1 MDWTRTLGDMAARA
15 GGGLVHRRR
24 FLQGAATAA
33 LAAGSIGLLPRAAHA
48 VTRADVDASTGDVNI
63 LVWEGYEPEDA
74 LKDLKVTVKR
84 SFVAQ
89 NDDTI
94 TKTGN
99 PGDFDLMTIFQ
110 GQLDALIKL
119 DRIQPIDTTLLN
131 SYAELFPFFRE
142 SPSLQRDGKVYAVPI
157 AWGPILVCWDEEKTT
172 KPESYRD
179 LMKPELKGKVAMVDD
194 AYAGISTFARFA
206 GFEDANRLTYAQL
219 DDVMKLLAE
228 FKPQLLTIA
237 PSYGEIPSMFKRG
250 EIAASIVDIMNTV
263 AAARADGRKVSGTV
277 PKEGGISYVDCWEMV
292 TGAANPAGAYAVI
305 DATIS
310 PQGQAV
316 IGNYTFLG
324 MVNPNALPDIDPK
337 INELYSYDNLDA
349 AFKLAPL
356 YGGAPIDSEGGTL
369 TTHPEWVQRWSEFKA
384 L

>member
-1 MDWTRTLGDMAARA
+1 MDLNGLLTQTSGRVAGGLVLRRHVLQGVGAAALLA
-15 GGGLVHRRR
+15 GGGVLASRP
-24 FLQGAATAA
+24 AA
-33 LAAGSIGLLPRAAHA
+33 A
-48 VTRADVDASTGDVNI
+48 VTRADVDAATGEVNI
-63 LVWEGYEPEDA
+63 LAWEGYEPEDA
-74 LKDLKVTVKR
+74 FKDLAVTVKR

-110 GQLDALIKL
+110 GQLSALIKL

-131 SYAELFPFFRE
+131 HYGELFPFFRE
-142 SPSLQRDGKVYAVPI
+142 DPSLQRAGKVYAVPI
-157 AWGPILVCWDEEKTT
+157 AWGPIIVCYDEDQTA

-179 LMKPELKGKVAMVDD
+179 LMAPALKGKVAMVDD

-206 GFEDANRLTYAQL
+206 GFEDANRLTHAQL
-219 DDVMKLLAE
+219 DDVMKLAAE

-263 AAARADGRKVSGTV
+263 AAARADGKKVSGTV

-310 PQGQAV
+310 PAGQAI
-316 IGNYTFLG
+316 IGNYTYLG
-324 MVNPNALPDIDPK
+324 MVNPNALPDIDAA
-337 INELYSYDNLDA
+337 INELYPYDDLDA

-356 YGGAPIDSEGGTL
+356 FGGAPIDDEGGTL
-369 TTHPEWVQRWSEFKA
+369 ATHPEWVQRWSEFKA

>member
-1 MDWTRTLGDMAARA
+1 M
-15 GGGLVHRRR
+15 GGENPFKHLVHRRL
-24 FLQGAATAA
+24 FLQGAAAAA
-33 LAAGSIGLLPRAAHA
+33 LAAGGALAPRAAQA
-48 VTRADVDASTGDVNI
+48 LTRADVDAASGDVNL

-74 LKDLKVTVKR
+74 FKDLPKVTVKR
-84 SFVAQ
+84 SFLAQ

-99 PGDFDLMTIFQ
+99 AGDFDLTSIFQ
-110 GQLDALIKL
+110 GQINALLKL
-119 DRIQPIDTTLLN
+119 GRIQPIDVSLLN
-131 SYAELFPFFRE
+131 HYGDLFPFFRE
-142 SPSLQRDGKVYAVPI
+142 DPSLQRDGKVYAVPI
-157 AWGPILVCWDEEKTT
+157 AWGPIIVCYDEDKTA

-206 GFEDANRLTYAQL
+206 GFEEANRLSPKQL

-237 PSYGEIPSMFKRG
+237 PSYGEIPAMFKRG

-263 AAARADGRKVSGTV
+263 ALARADGKKVSGTV
-277 PKEGGISYVDCWEMV
+277 PKEGGISYVDCWQMIA
-292 TGAANPAGAYAVI
+292 GAANPAAAYAVI

-310 PQGQAV
+310 PKGQAV
-316 IGNYTFLG
+316 IGNYTMLG
-324 MVNPNALPDIDPK
+324 MVNPKALPDINPEANK
-337 INELYSYDNLDA
+337 LYPYDDLEA

-356 YGGAPIDSEGGTL
+356 YGGAPVDDEGGTL
-369 TTHPEWVQRWSEFKA
+369 ATHPEWIQRWSEFKA
-384 L
+384 A